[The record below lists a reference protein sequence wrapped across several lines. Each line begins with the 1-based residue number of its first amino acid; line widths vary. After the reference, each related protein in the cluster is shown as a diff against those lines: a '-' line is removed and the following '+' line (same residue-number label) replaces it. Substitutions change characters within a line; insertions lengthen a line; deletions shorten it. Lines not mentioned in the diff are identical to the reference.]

1 MMERQHKFY
10 RIFLYLTTAIV
21 AIACIYVAWL
31 YISSNRDWGFDVE
44 WKFWNSTILWPA
56 LSVIG
61 FFLQFID
68 WQHTSFTEGWVIK
81 DSWGRE
87 RFVENNDIISWMF
100 GNCLFP
106 LIAHLFLIP
115 CLYGAILYYIVMLP
129 FALVNSL
136 IPYLAAAVCIGIA
149 VMFYKLSVNFEWKP
163 FPFVWLGGAIVVSGL
178 LLWLLSLA
186 TTLSFNNHKEGTTIS
201 STETHKTIGIITVKT
216 QKANLRI
223 GPGANYSVYTQS
235 DGTKMQ
241 ASKGEQFEVLSI
253 DGKWYK
259 VLLPNGD
266 GAFIKK
272 SLCTKMKAYTITMEN
287 DSTSEITNKGEIPK
301 SLNRVGTN

>member
-1 MMERQHKFY
+1 M
-10 RIFLYLTTAIV
+10 
-21 AIACIYVAWL
+21 
-31 YISSNRDWGFDVE
+31 GFDVE

-68 WQHTSFTEGWVIK
+68 WQHTSFTEGWVVK

-87 RFVENNDIISWMF
+87 RFVENNDITSWMF

-115 CLYGAILYYIVMLP
+115 CLYGAILYYIIMIP
-129 FALVNSL
+129 IALVNTL
-136 IPYLAAAVCIGIA
+136 IPYLAAAVCIGLA
-149 VMFYKLSVNFEWKP
+149 VLFYKVSENLEWKSHP
-163 FPFVWLGGAIVVSGL
+163 FAWLGGALVVSGL

-186 TTLSFNNHKEGTTIS
+186 TNLSFDSHNEKTTVSTVEPHKIIGRIS
-201 STETHKTIGIITVKT
+201 VKT

-223 GPGANYSVYTQS
+223 GPGAHYDVYTQS
-235 DGTKMQ
+235 DGTKML
-241 ASKGEQFEVLSI
+241 ASKGEQFEVLAV

-259 VLLPNGD
+259 VLLPD
-266 GAFIKK
+266 GGEAFIKK
-272 SLCTKMKAYTITMEN
+272 SLCSNMETYNIEVEN
-287 DSTSEITNKGEIPK
+287 DSTTEMIN
-301 SLNRVGTN
+301 